1 MNTVIEWL
9 TKLFDTVVTPS
20 VIPATM
26 GGALGGGYKGYHDKL
41 SWKDTFLRIM
51 WGIIFARMFSNMVV
65 SHVSEEL
72 QFIVFFVI
80 GYGAIEIVDHVLE
93 IGGDAIKDVIDAKVK
108 AAATKAKIKVEAAK
122 VMAGVAQDAV
132 TIANTKTEVGATTEI
147 VTPTSQGTN

>member
-9 TKLFDTVVTPS
+9 TKLFDTVVTPA
-20 VIPATM
+20 VIPATL

-41 SWKDTFLRIM
+41 SWKDTILRIM
-51 WGIIFARMFSNMVV
+51 WGIIFARMFANIVV

-108 AAATKAKIKVEAAK
+108 SAATKAKMKVEAVK
-122 VMAGVAQDAV
+122 TVAGVATEAATPSKDKDYSSK
-132 TIANTKTEVGATTEI
+132 TDTKLDEKASNI
-147 VTPTSQGTN
+147 